1 MKTNDKRKT
10 LGLLVSYSAVFFLV
24 FFAFMQTEANAASS
38 GLIRIAHT
46 GSEKGVY
53 DPYQALTATFKYVV
67 EEETDGRFKVQSYPN
82 SQLGPVTPTLQQLER
97 GLLEMSSGANT
108 SYLASWYPGV
118 EVLDIPYL
126 FPSLDVARRVLDGP
140 FGQNLSDRI
149 AAKCGIRVLAWIP
162 SAMRSFALNK
172 EAKTPADL
180 KGVKLRVMETPIYVE
195 MVKSLGAI
203 PTPIP
208 WGELYTALQ
217 TGVAGG
223 QDQPPYIMRS
233 FKFNEVNKHFLLDEH
248 SLNSM
253 GLFMSNSFYKGLSA
267 EDQQIMRHA
276 ARQAQLAMLGV
287 VTAAQVDD
295 MKWLA
300 TEGKMKIYRPTTAE
314 KELYKKAAYEPV
326 VNWLKKRV
334 EPSLIEDLVKAV
346 NKASKE

>member
-1 MKTNDKRKT
+1 MKTYNNLKKICSW
-10 LGLLVSYSAVFFLV
+10 VSYSAVFFLV
-24 FFAFMQTEANAASS
+24 FCAVMQTQAMAASS

-46 GSEKGVY
+46 GTENGVF
-53 DPYQALTATFKYVV
+53 DPYQALTGAFKYIV
-67 EEETDGRFKVQSYPN
+67 EQETQGRFKVQSYPN
-82 SQLGPVTPTLQQLER
+82 GQLGGVTPTLQQMER
-97 GLLEMSSGANT
+97 GLLEMQTATNT
-108 SYLASWYPGV
+108 AYLATWYPGV

-149 AAKCGIRVLAWIP
+149 AAKCGIKVLVWMP

-172 EAKTPADL
+172 EARTPADL
-180 KGVKLRVMETPIYVE
+180 KGVKIRVMETPIYVE
-195 MVKSLGAI
+195 MIKSLGAI
-203 PTPIP
+203 ATPIP
-208 WGELYTALQ
+208 WGELYTSLQ
-217 TGVAGG
+217 TGVIGG
-223 QDQPPYIMRS
+223 HDQPPYIVRS

-253 GLFMSNSFYKGLSA
+253 ALYMSNSFYKSLSP

-276 ARQAQLAMLGV
+276 AREAQLAMLGT

-295 MKWLA
+295 MRWMA
-300 TEGKMKIYRPTTAE
+300 NEGKMKVYRPTAAE

-334 EPSLIEDLVKAV
+334 DPSLIDELVKAV
-346 NKASKE
+346 DKASKE